1 MTVTWWPDLRVPNHN
16 KNTTATT
23 ITISSFF
30 QITTCSH
37 HLGSQMSFLPNWT
50 AKGEA
55 LMTPSSPSTAITS
68 FAPVRKLLSAETE
81 SMTLGRSRM
90 RLAGSIPAD
99 CRHLFPLIAT
109 LSSSPHGLFNL
120 FQRLCLCVC
129 VCVCCVCVPRSL
141 AADWRMVGNQ
151 FRSDRG
157 HPSVTYLDPIPPSAD

>member
-109 LSSSPHGLFNL
+109 LSGSPHGLSFSIFSVSASRGAWQL
-120 FQRLCLCVC
+120 TGGWWVTSSGPTVATRL
-129 VCVCCVCVPRSL
+129 
-141 AADWRMVGNQ
+141 
-151 FRSDRG
+151 
-157 HPSVTYLDPIPPSAD
+157 

>member
-23 ITISSFF
+23 ITIPSFF

-68 FAPVRKLLSAETE
+68 FAPVRKLLSAE
-81 SMTLGRSRM
+81 MTLGRSRM

-109 LSSSPHGLFNL
+109 LSSSPHGLSFSI
-120 FQRLCLCVC
+120 FSRDCVC
-129 VCVCCVCVPRSL
+129 FSIFSTVS
-141 AADWRMVGNQ
+141 A
-151 FRSDRG
+151 SRG
-157 HPSVTYLDPIPPSAD
+157 AWQLTGGWWVTSSGPTVATRL